1 MTIKAIGLK
10 KGQKEKIETELVR
23 VKKLLPDYVEPDTY
37 VEYSEKNEIFWA
49 KVTFNYLGRFIKG
62 EGVSQHA
69 PELAVDEACDEVI
82 RKIRKLKTSRFDKDK
97 SSIREETAVKMA
109 DEEPTMADF
118 ESFGLNSDRITKE
131 KEIDMKPITV
141 DEAIDQME
149 ALERDFFVF
158 YDLDKNVT
166 VVYRRNK
173 NKGYGLLKA

>member
-1 MTIKAIGLK
+1 MTIKTVGLK
-10 KGQKEKIETELVR
+10 ESQKEKIKTELER
-23 VKKLLPDYVEPDTY
+23 VKRLLPDYVEPDTF
-37 VEYSEKNEIFWA
+37 VEYYEKNDTFWA

-69 PELAVDEACDEVI
+69 PEIAVDEACDEVI

-97 SSIREETAVKMA
+97 SSIREETAKNEAVT
-109 DEEPTMADF
+109 EPTMADF
-118 ESFGLNSDRITKE
+118 ESFGLNSDRITKR

>member
-1 MTIKAIGLK
+1 MTIKMIGLK
-10 KGQKEKIETELVR
+10 ESQREKIETELKR
-23 VKKLLPDYVEPDTY
+23 VKKLLPDYVEPETY
-37 VEYSEKNEIFWA
+37 VEHNEKNETFWA

-62 EGVSQHA
+62 EGVSQHS
-69 PELAVDEACDEVI
+69 PEIAVDEACDEVI

-97 SSIREETAVKMA
+97 TSIREDVSDKETVT
-109 DEEPTMADF
+109 EPTMADF

-131 KEIDMKPITV
+131 KAIDMKPITV